1 MWEGLYTMTGSG
13 HEVSPPR
20 RMSVGAKRN
29 PASERAVLDAARALM
44 IDKGYAGFSIDEV
57 ARRAGAGKP
66 TIYRWW
72 PTKADLIVAVYS
84 EDKAAAIVPPD
95 TGSLARDIVDYTEAL
110 WRFWRE
116 TPSGRAFRGLVAEAQ
131 ASEAALE
138 ALRDKFLPARTLEL
152 RRLFGRGVVRGEIA
166 AADADLLLVL
176 YIGFN
181 WFYVLT
187 DQLEAGR
194 ASIPAAMRLIAA
206 SAP

>member
-1 MWEGLYTMTGSG
+1 MTSSG
-13 HEVSPPR
+13 EDTAAPR

-29 PASERAVLDAARALM
+29 PATERAVLDAARALM
-44 IDKGYAGFSIDEV
+44 VDKGYAGFSIDEV

-84 EDKAAAIVPPD
+84 EEKAAAIVPPD
-95 TGSLARDIVDYTEAL
+95 TGSLARDLVDYTEAL

-131 ASEAALE
+131 ASEAALA
-138 ALRDKFLPARTLEL
+138 ALRDKFLPARTQEL
-152 RRLFGRGVVRGEIA
+152 KRLFARGAERGEIA

-181 WFYVLT
+181 WYWLLT
-187 DQLEAGR
+187 GNVAFDREATARVADILVRGAGAR
-194 ASIPAAMRLIAA
+194 T
-206 SAP
+206 

>member
-1 MWEGLYTMTGSG
+1 MTGSG

-181 WFYVLT
+181 WYWLLT
-187 DQLEAGR
+187 GNVAFDREATARVADILVRG
-194 ASIPAAMRLIAA
+194 ASPR
-206 SAP
+206 P

>member
-1 MWEGLYTMTGSG
+1 MTTRPGQQDS
-13 HEVSPPR
+13 VAR
-20 RMSVGAKRN
+20 RTSVGARRN
-29 PASERAVLDAARALM
+29 PETERAVLDAARALM
-44 IDKGYAGFSIDEV
+44 VDKGYAGFSIDEV

-84 EDKAAAIVPPD
+84 EEKAAAIVPPD
-95 TGSLARDIVDYTEAL
+95 TGSLARDLVDYTEAL

-116 TPSGRAFRGLVAEAQ
+116 TPSGRAFRGLIAEAQ

-138 ALRDKFLPARTLEL
+138 ALRDKFLPARTREL
-152 RRLFGRGVVRGEIA
+152 RGLFARGAARGEIA

-181 WFYVLT
+181 WYWLLT
-187 DQLEAGR
+187 GNVAFDRDATARVADILVRGAGV
-194 ASIPAAMRLIAA
+194 RL
-206 SAP
+206 